1 MDTAVKE
8 RLIGAAVLVVIV
20 VLVVPALLSGPPPP
34 AEPLAPAAQDTRVVE
49 IDLTGKD
56 GEPGEVEPAAQM
68 EIPGTGADQPLPA
81 PPAGTSPAP
90 AAPHGRRDRWQVP
103 RSPRRRSRSR
113 RLPPKR
119 PAPGGWAVQV
129 AALSKADAAN
139 QVAADLK
146 KKGYPAF
153 VVQHRADGRVLYRVR
168 VGPEAQREK
177 AEALAGRLREEGFKP
192 AVVSQP

>member
-56 GEPGEVEPAAQM
+56 DEPGEVGPPAQM
-68 EIPGTGADQPLPA
+68 EMPGPGADEPLAA
-81 PPAGTSPAP
+81 PPAGTSPEP
-90 AAPHGRRDRWQVP
+90 A
-103 RSPRRRSRSR
+103 
-113 RLPPKR
+113 LPPDARPAESPAKSAMEPVAPPATEA

-129 AALSKADAAN
+129 AALSKPDAAN

-153 VVQHRADGRVLYRVR
+153 VVQHRTDDRVLYRVR
-168 VGPEAQREK
+168 VGPEAQRET
-177 AEALAGRLREEGFKP
+177 AEALAGRLREDGFKT